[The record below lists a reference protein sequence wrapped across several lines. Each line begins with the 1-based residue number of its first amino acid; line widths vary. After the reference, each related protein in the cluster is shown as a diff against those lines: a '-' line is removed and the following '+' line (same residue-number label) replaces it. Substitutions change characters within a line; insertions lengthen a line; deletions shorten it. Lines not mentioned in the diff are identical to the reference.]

1 MLANHLF
8 VRLLQDRFVAPARI
22 VITSS
27 DTHFG
32 DFKHNM
38 GMVPG
43 PVWKSPD
50 VLARPGAFPKP
61 DTAAGGRTAYST
73 SKLAAIYLVHEYAR
87 RLPAG
92 VDAVAY
98 NPGFVPGTGLARN
111 AGPVSRFAMRCI
123 LPVMALTPFATG
135 RNAAGRYLA
144 DVVLGATTA
153 PTGSYVD
160 RTRAAR
166 SSQESYDPR
175 REGELWDTVERFTA
189 TCAA

>member
-8 VRLLQDRFVAPARI
+8 VRLLEDRFAVPVRI
-22 VITSS
+22 VITAS

-43 PVWKSPD
+43 PVWRSPE
-50 VLARPGAFPKP
+50 VLARPGAFPRP
-61 DTAAGGRTAYST
+61 DTVAGGRTAYST
-73 SKLAAIYLVHEYAR
+73 RKLATIYLVHEHAR
-87 RLPAG
+87 CLPAG
-92 VDAVAY
+92 IGVVAY

-111 AGPVSRFAMRCI
+111 ADPVSRFAMRRI
-123 LPVMALTPFATG
+123 LPVMTLTPFETSRG
-135 RNAAGRYLA
+135 AAGRHLA
-144 DVVLGATTA
+144 DVVLGTIEA

-160 RTRAAR
+160 RGRVAR

-175 REGELWDTVERFTA
+175 REGELWDAAERFTA
-189 TCAA
+189 AYAA